1 MSANVISGP
10 GIFYDGMTASRHEAS
25 VELDPA
31 MLNIRAAEG
40 HLLARWPYGE
50 IEELAAPDGLLRLG
64 RRGNSVLARLEVRDP
79 ALAAAIDDL
88 TLSVD
93 RTGAVARRGRRRVV
107 FWSLTATVSLVLA
120 AVFGVP
126 VLADLVAPLVPRAAE
141 RRLGDAVDAQVR
153 GMLDPGRNGHPF
165 ECGKAEAERAGRA
178 AFDRLMA
185 RLEGAAALPI
195 PLHVSV
201 VRRAEPNAFALPG
214 GHIYVFEGLI
224 DKSETPDELAGV
236 LAHEMGHVAHRD
248 GTRSVLQG
256 AGLSFLF
263 GMVLGDFVGGGAVV
277 FAARAVLKSSYSREV
292 ETRADLYGVGLMAR
306 IGGDPRALGTILQ
319 RIAGANHPGM
329 QILLDHPDT
338 QKRVTAI
345 NAAST
350 PKSPGA
356 LIEPAEWRALKR
368 ICAGS

>member
-1 MSANVISGP
+1 VISGP
-10 GIFYDGMTASRHEAS
+10 ATFYDGMTGARHDAT

-31 MLNIRAAEG
+31 MLNVRASG
-40 HLLARWPYGE
+40 GQLLARWPYAE

-64 RRGNSVLARLEVRDP
+64 RRGNSVLARLDVRDP

-88 TLSVD
+88 ALGVD
-93 RTGAVARRGRRRVV
+93 RTGTIQRRGRRRVI
-107 FWSLTATVSLVLA
+107 FWSLAATLSLVLA

-126 VLADLVAPLVPRAAE
+126 ALADLMAPLVPQGAE
-141 RRLGDAVDAQVR
+141 RRLGAAVDRQVR
-153 GMLDPGRNGHPF
+153 AMLDPGRNGRPF
-165 ECGKAEAERAGRA
+165 ECGKAESELPGRA

-185 RLEGAAALPI
+185 RLEGAAGLPI
-195 PLHVSV
+195 PLQVSV
-201 VRRAEPNAFALPG
+201 VRRSEANAFALPG

-236 LAHEMGHVAHRD
+236 IAHEIGHVAHRD

-292 ETRADLYGVGLMAR
+292 ETRADLFGVGLMAR

-338 QKRVTAI
+338 QKRIAAI

-350 PKSPGA
+350 PKTPTT
-356 LIEPAEWRALKR
+356 LIDPAEWRALKR